1 VAIATD
7 PIPVAAPTTSPTN
20 FAGSVP
26 IDALPHFQ
34 PWIKVDDL
42 GAVEWVDI
50 ELWAWTNDS

>member
-1 VAIATD
+1 VDLVA
-7 PIPVAAPTTSPTN
+7 VAPRGPAATSPTN

-50 ELWAWTNDS
+50 ELWAGTKDS

>member
-1 VAIATD
+1 MAIATD

>member
-1 VAIATD
+1 MA
-7 PIPVAAPTTSPTN
+7 PRGPAATSPTN

-50 ELWAWTNDS
+50 ELWAGTKDS